1 MPTKKTDICD
11 GSFLSVFCHNQ
22 RIKRSSTCYYHTLLN
37 SHPALHPLTADV
49 GAPINQ
55 IHTIM
60 KTFESRF
67 EDYYVALG
75 NAEQV
80 RIYNH
85 FAGANLCP
93 LVYDSEDIDE
103 VFENL
108 TPKQIINLVKK
119 GDFKSCHDWFYIN
132 DMGYIQGIEIV
143 PEWLEKYIPAMAKYY
158 SQNGNVLVAIDA
170 DAEILFSD
178 NEDDYAR
185 HILDKMTLPEC
196 ITMWN
201 ESASDHYQKMWEI
214 HAMDEESWWNYLAKE
229 LGGFDLM
236 QAVRKSENFNIS
248 DEWFFFDQD
257 YGLMRSFDL
266 KSDLLDLV
274 GEDFFLNE
282 ITCRK

>member
-1 MPTKKTDICD
+1 M
-11 GSFLSVFCHNQ
+11 
-22 RIKRSSTCYYHTLLN
+22 R
-37 SHPALHPLTADV
+37 
-49 GAPINQ
+49 
-55 IHTIM
+55 
-60 KTFESRF
+60 TFESKF

-80 RIYNH
+80 RIYNY

-108 TPKQIINLVKK
+108 TPKQIVRLVKY
-119 GDFKSCHDWFYIN
+119 GNYQSFHDWFYLN

-170 DAEILFSD
+170 ETEILFSD
-178 NEDDYAR
+178 NDDDYAH
-185 HILDKMTLPEC
+185 HILNKMTLAEC
-196 ITMWN
+196 IEMWN

-214 HAMDEESWWNYLAKE
+214 HAMDEESWWNYLASE
-229 LGGFDLM
+229 LGGYDLM
-236 QAVRKSENFNIS
+236 KSARQSACFNIA
-248 DEWFFFDQD
+248 DEWFFYDVD
-257 YGLMRSFDL
+257 CGLLKSFDL
-266 KSDLLDLV
+266 KSDLLDYV

>member
-1 MPTKKTDICD
+1 
-11 GSFLSVFCHNQ
+11 
-22 RIKRSSTCYYHTLLN
+22 
-37 SHPALHPLTADV
+37 
-49 GAPINQ
+49 
-55 IHTIM
+55 M
-60 KTFESRF
+60 KTFESKF

-80 RIYNH
+80 TIYNY

-108 TPKQIINLVKK
+108 TPKQIVNLVKK
-119 GDFKSCHDWFYIN
+119 GDFESYHNWFYLN
-132 DMGYIQGIEIV
+132 DKGYMQGIEIV

-170 DAEILFSD
+170 ETEILFSD

-185 HILDKMTLPEC
+185 HILDKMTLSDC

-201 ESASDHYQKMWEI
+201 ESASDNQQKIWEI
-214 HAMDEESWWNYLAKE
+214 HAMDEESWWDYLASRLSGWDLVRSVKHSAE
-229 LGGFDLM
+229 FDT
-236 QAVRKSENFNIS
+236 S
-248 DEWFFFDQD
+248 DVWFFYDVDLGIQV
-257 YGLMRSFDL
+257 SFTL
-266 KSDLLDLV
+266 KSDLLDYV
-274 GEDFFLNE
+274 GEEFFLNE

>member
-1 MPTKKTDICD
+1 
-11 GSFLSVFCHNQ
+11 
-22 RIKRSSTCYYHTLLN
+22 
-37 SHPALHPLTADV
+37 
-49 GAPINQ
+49 
-55 IHTIM
+55 M

-93 LVYDSEDIDE
+93 IVYDSEDIDE

-108 TPKQIINLVKK
+108 TPKQIVRLVRY
-119 GDFKSCHDWFYIN
+119 GNYQSFHDWFYLN

-158 SQNGNVLVAIDA
+158 HVNQQVLLYIDA
-170 DAEILFSD
+170 DAIALFSD
-178 NEDDYAR
+178 NEDDYVR
-185 HILDKMTLPEC
+185 NIFDRMTLDEC
-196 ITMWN
+196 IKMWN

-214 HAMDEESWWNYLAKE
+214 HAMDEKSWWDYLAKV
-229 LGGFDLM
+229 LGGFDLV
-236 QAVRKSENFNIS
+236 QSVRHSAEFDPSE
-248 DEWFFFDQD
+248 EWFFYDVEL
-257 YGLMRSFDL
+257 GHLRSFNF
-266 KSDLLDLV
+266 KSDLLDYV